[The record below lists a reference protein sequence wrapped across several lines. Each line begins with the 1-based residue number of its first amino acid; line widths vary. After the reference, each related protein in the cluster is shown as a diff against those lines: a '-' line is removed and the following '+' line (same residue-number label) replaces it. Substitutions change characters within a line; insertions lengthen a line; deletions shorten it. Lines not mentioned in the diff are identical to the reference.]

1 MMRFFFP
8 SLFPTHSLS
17 LSLRA
22 PRCARS
28 LLSLPSL
35 SLSLSLSF
43 LSATQKDENRG
54 SDTHTRPSL
63 YVFFFMREET
73 TKAQF
78 FFVSFLFVQGVSR
91 EEREEKKRDLPFR
104 GTSRK
109 ISLPPVVRTTTKQ
122 AKTKK
127 NSKYRV
133 KSPAQNARHFTPR
146 NSFSLSISS
155 HLTFDDDY
163 DDDDEQQQQ

>member
-17 LSLRA
+17 LSPCTPMRT
-22 PRCARS
+22 
-28 LLSLPSL
+28 LSIIFTLSFSL
-35 SLSLSLSF
+35 SLSLFSLRDAERREQRIGYAHASLSIC
-43 LSATQKDENRG
+43 
-54 SDTHTRPSL
+54 
-63 YVFFFMREET
+63 VFFYAGGDHKSPIFFC
-73 TKAQF
+73 F
-78 FFVSFLFVQGVSR
+78 FFVCAGGVERR
-91 EEREEKKRDLPFR
+91 EEEKKRDLPFR